1 MKWLNINTVASIL
14 LFIAMIRVSV
24 SLYGYV
30 VEASCDSI
38 AGEVAYLLIATPLLI
53 ANVLVAI
60 KRIRNK

>member
-30 VEASCDSI
+30 VEASYDSI
-38 AGEVAYLLIATPLLI
+38 AGEVAYLLIAAPLLI
-53 ANVLVAI
+53 ANVWVAV